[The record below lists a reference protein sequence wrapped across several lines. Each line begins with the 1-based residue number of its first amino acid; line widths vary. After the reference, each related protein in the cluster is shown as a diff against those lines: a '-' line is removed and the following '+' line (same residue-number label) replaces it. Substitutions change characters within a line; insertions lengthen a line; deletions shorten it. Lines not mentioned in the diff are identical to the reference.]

1 MYDAGFLASK
11 AETARTVQDFLRN
24 ERDAWV
30 KAKTMLS
37 QRLDFGGVN
46 NA

>member
-1 MYDAGFLASK
+1 MLNAGFFALRGR
-11 AETARTVQDFLRN
+11 ETARTVQNFLRN

-46 NA
+46 A